1 MRKLGLR
8 WKKHDVRKAFD
19 EMADGKHG
27 SKKPVITFQNFAL
40 WWSRYQ
46 TSRRREVSARLNRLF
61 QQVDTKKRKV
71 LRKEE
76 FVRLINAANED
87 PSIHL
92 LLQWPDSCGTDPR
105 SSPRASPRAGSE
117 TSTDSAQ
124 RTRRPSVYDS
134 KDNEQLQLD
143 PETAW
148 AECRKAPL
156 RDDDDR
162 AQIGNR
168 SHSFSNTTVHGLGVN
183 FVSFEAY
190 WKDKMNIAEP
200 DIPVLPEFMVR
211 QILASCFLR
220 GSISICCQLVQL
232 TD

>member
-1 MRKLGLR
+1 MGIFFVRKLGLR

-27 SKKPVITFQNFAL
+27 AKKPVITFENFAL

-46 TSRRREVSARLNRLF
+46 NSRRREVSARLNRLF

-76 FVRLINAANED
+76 FVRLINTANED

-105 SSPRASPRAGSE
+105 SSPRAGSE

-143 PETAW
+143 PEIAW
-148 AECRKAPL
+148 TECRKVPL

-162 AQIGNR
+162 DQKGIH
-168 SHSFSNTTVHGLGVN
+168 SHSFSNITLHGLGVN

-211 QILASCFLR
+211 QTPASCFLR
-220 GSISICCQLVQL
+220 GLIQASAASWRS
-232 TD
+232 